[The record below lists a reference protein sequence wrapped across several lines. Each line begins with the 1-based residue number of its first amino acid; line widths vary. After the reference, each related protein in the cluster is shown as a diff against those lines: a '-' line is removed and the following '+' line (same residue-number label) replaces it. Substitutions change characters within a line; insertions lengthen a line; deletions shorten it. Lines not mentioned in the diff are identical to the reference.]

1 MRKILFAILM
11 PMAVNWLRRR
21 YGAPHQP
28 RGRSF

>member
-1 MRKILFAILM
+1 MRKILFAMLL

-21 YGAPHQP
+21 YGGPHEP